1 MIGQKNSLQC
11 GHRIHGK
18 RKAAWLEAA
27 GQKISGTKREQI
39 LVF

>member
-11 GHRIHGK
+11 GRRIRGK

-27 GQKISGTKREQI
+27 EQKILGTLREQI